1 MNIIFE
7 NPYIFVVKNIQCRP
21 AFQQI
26 NVYSPMINFRGT
38 HLSVEMLKGY
48 LVRERLG
55 TPGLQYIFMPRIS
68 LISETYSNRI
78 WLNMADCTVSY
89 FCIAFIFFW
98 LFVDIFLIFC
108 LVSNVTSFKH
118 LRLEQYIFDYLA
130 INNACGKFSCLNS

>member
-1 MNIIFE
+1 VNIIFE

-89 FCIAFIFFW
+89 FCIAFIFF
-98 LFVDIFLIFC
+98 
-108 LVSNVTSFKH
+108 LVV
-118 LRLEQYIFDYLA
+118 
-130 INNACGKFSCLNS
+130 C